1 MIRAM
6 KIDGDREDAA
16 RRIVLFGA
24 SGCVEGEEAFDAAE
38 NLGRLA
44 AARGW
49 TVVTGGYGGAML
61 AASRGA
67 ARQGGRAIGVT
78 CALFKSQP
86 NPYLTDVIETENLIE
101 RLGKLI
107 ELGDAYVAMPGS
119 TGTLAELALVWELV
133 NKRLIPK
140 RPIVCWGEFWRPVV
154 GVFAQQSARDPHV
167 VQPGVDKRGQWI
179 TFVDDYEA
187 AMRALEG

>member
-1 MIRAM
+1 M
-6 KIDGDREDAA
+6 AA
-16 RRIVLFGA
+16 RRIVLFGG

-67 ARQGGRAIGVT
+67 ARQGGRTIGVT

-86 NPYLTDVIETENLIE
+86 NPYLTEVKEAHDLFE

-107 ELGDAYVAMPGS
+107 ELGDAYIVMPGS
-119 TGTLAELALVWELV
+119 TGTLAELALVWELA

-154 GVFAQQSARDPHV
+154 GVFAQEGAHDPHV
-167 VQPGVDKRGQWI
+167 GTPGADKRGQWI
-179 TFVDDYEA
+179 TFVEDYEA
-187 AMRALEG
+187 ALRALEG